1 MKNLYLIALASALLT
16 LCAPVFA
23 ESPDIIIELPA
34 AGSVS
39 TEEGFKAWGRAYELR
54 HILVV
59 PTAMSAQAS
68 GQCGLV
74 RPMAKH
80 GSTG

>member
-34 AGSVS
+34 AGSIS
-39 TEEGFKAWGRAYELR
+39 TE
-54 HILVV
+54 
-59 PTAMSAQAS
+59 
-68 GQCGLV
+68 
-74 RPMAKH
+74 
-80 GSTG
+80 